1 MSSLTIRFLGTSAAR
16 PIPRWGCTCPQC
28 AAAQADPRARRTR
41 SAILVNGTLLV
52 DAGPDIYAQLRSVPY
67 QDLAHIDH
75 IVITHPHADHYL
87 GLDDLAALRRIS
99 QLPILPIYALPDGWE
114 RIQDGFR
121 YLIATE
127 TSEYDRRPFVRCEI
141 RLNEPLDLPQG
152 LRVTPLDTHH
162 TQPFTTAG
170 LLIEREGV
178 CILYAP
184 DFHHANLA
192 ADLALVRPLDLAILD
207 GSFLTREQMD
217 ARYTPSVEE
226 GQGRHTPIVEEVHW
240 AESAGARQVLFTHVG
255 HLQCTPEEA
264 LALVPHGGAA
274 FAHDG
279 LVLEL

>member
-1 MSSLTIRFLGTSAAR
+1 MDALLQLTFHDH
-16 PIPRWGCTCPQC
+16 P
-28 AAAQADPRARRTR
+28 
-41 SAILVNGTLLV
+41 
-52 DAGPDIYAQLRSVPY
+52 LR
-67 QDLAHIDH
+67 I
-75 IVITHPHADHYL
+75 
-87 GLDDLAALRRIS
+87 
-99 QLPILPIYALPDGWE
+99 
-114 RIQDGFR
+114 
-121 YLIATE
+121 
-127 TSEYDRRPFVRCEI
+127 
-141 RLNEPLDLPQG
+141 
-152 LRVTPLDTHH
+152 RVTPLWTMARLLAHLTPPLSNSLHCTTVKSDEKSVRAHH

-178 CILYAP
+178 RILYAP
-184 DFHHANLA
+184 DFHHANLAADLA

-264 LALVPHGGAA
+264 LALVPHGAAA